1 MRRKRKNPGNSSNK
15 TVRTWKVWTRSNT
28 KDPGA
33 KSTYL
38 GTVRASNISLAGDRA
53 HKKFKKDI
61 VEVDDGVEGEVQDF
75 RIGYEA
81 LNPMRRK
88 RKNPISDLN
97 RYINTPVEKW
107 PFRLKSYSA
116 NADGMVNSGILK
128 SGKHF
133 YKKWTYSNGRHS
145 NPRFVLEGERDY
157 GNNPRRRKTRRNHAM
172 LTKGHV
178 RSGAVSSKTLATRRY
193 DAVRAPYSKIHKALM
208 TSMSRGG
215 GQFEALAAL
224 RGKRSGMSLSRNPK
238 RRKKNKRGRK

>member
-1 MRRKRKNPGNSSNK
+1 MP
-15 TVRTWKVWTRSNT
+15 VRQQ
-28 KDPGA
+28 
-33 KSTYL
+33 
-38 GTVRASNISLAGDRA
+38 
-53 HKKFKKDI
+53 
-61 VEVDDGVEGEVQDF
+61 DDGWSPSFELQVVKPGKAAYDYSK
-75 RIGYEA
+75 R
-81 LNPMRRK
+81 NPMRRK

-157 GNNPRRRKTRRNHAM
+157 GNNPRHRKTRRNHAM

-215 GQFEALAAL
+215 GQYEALAAL

-238 RRKKNKRGRK
+238 RRKKHRKGKR